1 MQTNSFNHMRKPEFA
16 SRVADIETFYAVE
29 VYREAMAMAASR
41 EVILMCI
48 GEPDFPTPSRVI
60 EAAYRSSQ
68 RGETHYTMP
77 LGIPELRRAI
87 AASYRLD
94 YGLEVDSERIV
105 VTVGGSGALLMTLGA
120 LVQEGD
126 EIITADPGYPS
137 NRACLT
143 FCGATARLVPVGEA
157 EQFQLTADLVALNWT
172 PKSRGVLLGTPSNPT
187 GTSINPQEL
196 KAIHEFVAARGG
208 VLIVDEIYHKLIY
221 GDLPKSAVE
230 LGDNVVV
237 INSFSK
243 YHCMTGWRVGWI
255 VAPHEY
261 VPAIEKLQG
270 HFFICPPAPSQW
282 AAVAAL
288 EPESTAIYESQRKEL
303 QQRRNFLVP
312 ALRALGLRVPVE
324 PDGAFYVYAD
334 VSAKAR
340 SSWDFAF
347 DLLRTTGV
355 AVTPGRDFGRH
366 RADEFVRISYT
377 ASRQELEEGVRQIA
391 AYLKR

>member
-1 MQTNSFNHMRKPEFA
+1 MLTYSFNCMKQPRFA

-29 VYREAMAMAASR
+29 VYREAMAMASHR
-41 EVILMCI
+41 KTILMCI
-48 GEPDFPTPSRVI
+48 GEPDFPTPERVVK
-60 EAAYRSSQ
+60 AAYESAR

-87 AASYRLD
+87 AASYHWD
-94 YGLEVDSERIV
+94 YGIDIDPERVI

-120 LVQEGD
+120 LSQHGD
-126 EIITADPGYPS
+126 EIITSDPSYPS

-143 FCGATARLVPVGEA
+143 FCGATARLVPVGDA
-157 EQFQLTADLVALNWT
+157 ERFQLTADLVALNWT
-172 PKSRGVLLGTPSNPT
+172 PNTRGVLLGTPSNPT
-187 GTSINPQEL
+187 GTSIHPDEL
-196 KAIHEFVAARGG
+196 SAIHDLVVSRGG

-221 GDLPKSAVE
+221 GALPKSAAG
-230 LGDNVVV
+230 LGENVVV

-255 VAPHEY
+255 VAPHEC

-288 EPESTAIYESQRKEL
+288 EPESSAIYEAQRKEL
-303 QQRRNFLVP
+303 EQRRDFLVP
-312 ALRALGLRVPVE
+312 ALRNLGLRVPVE
-324 PDGAFYVYAD
+324 PDGAFYVYTD
-334 VSAKAR
+334 VSNQAR

-355 AVTPGRDFGRH
+355 AVTPGRDFGRY
-366 RADEFVRISYT
+366 RADDFVRISYT
-377 ASRQELEEGVRQIA
+377 ASRHELEEGVRLIGE
-391 AYLKR
+391 YLKR